1 MASIITSISLD
12 AETLEIKNRVIA
24 NYGFSKWI
32 RECLREAD
40 AQSNPT
46 HTTEEL
52 ARIGGLCNGMKKP
65 ACVICWPE
73 GAPSAAGWKAWAQID
88 HTSPI
93 KRRRP
98 SAEKPRIVK
107 ATLADYDAHSEGKKT
122 TTRHRSKKGLIR
134 RFIAWLY

>member
-24 NYGFSKWI
+24 NYGFSRWI

-46 HTTEEL
+46 HTTEED
-52 ARIGGLCNGMKKP
+52 ARIGGRCNGMAKP
-65 ACVICWPE
+65 ACVICWPL
-73 GAPSAAGWKAWAQID
+73 GAPSHNDWIAYREEARFVAFPQE
-88 HTSPI
+88 
-93 KRRRP
+93 P

-107 ATLADYDAHSEGKKT
+107 ATLADGETQSEGKKT